1 MKRIF
6 TLLFAVLLAG
16 LGTAA
21 PAADA
26 QLERLLAQAEREA
39 PDEVQLHVIKTTGR
53 LSGFFAKVREV
64 EQVQGWQQIR
74 ATGEAAFATWDNQ
87 RKDFVWRS
95 EKFEVL
101 WDIRDGR
108 KLRLNSVT
116 IGGVSQK
123 ADP

>member
-1 MKRIF
+1 MKRVF
-6 TLLFAVLLAG
+6 PLLFAVLLAG

-21 PAADA
+21 HAADA
-26 QLERLLAQAEREA
+26 QLERLLAQAEKEA

-74 ATGEAAFATWDNQ
+74 ATGEAAFAAWDNQ

-116 IGGVSQK
+116 LGGVSQK

>member
-1 MKRIF
+1 MKHLLCLLV
-6 TLLFAVLLAG
+6 TLCLGLA
-16 LGTAA
+16 AH
-21 PAADA
+21 AADA
-26 QLERLLAQAEREA
+26 QLERLLGQAEKEA
-39 PDEVQLHVIKTTGR
+39 PEEVQLQVIKTTGR
-53 LSGFFAKVREV
+53 LSGFFAKVRDV

-74 ATGEAAFATWDNQ
+74 ATGEAAFAAWDNQ

-108 KLRLNSVT
+108 KLRLNSVSV
-116 IGGVSQK
+116 GGIAQR

>member
-1 MKRIF
+1 MKRIAS
-6 TLLFAVLLAG
+6 LLFVILLAG

-21 PAADA
+21 RSADA
-26 QLERLLAQAEREA
+26 QLERLLVQAEKEA

-53 LSGFFAKVREV
+53 LSGFFAKVRDI

-74 ATGEAAFATWDNQ
+74 ATGEAAFAAWDNQ

-108 KLRLNSVT
+108 KLRLNSVSV
-116 IGGVSQK
+116 GGISLK
-123 ADP
+123 TDP

>member
-1 MKRIF
+1 MKRIAS
-6 TLLFAVLLAG
+6 LLFAVLLAG

-21 PAADA
+21 HAAEGH
-26 QLERLLAQAEREA
+26 LERLLVQAEKEA
-39 PDEVQLHVIKTTGR
+39 PDEVQLHVIKMTGR
-53 LSGFFAKVREV
+53 LSGFFAKVRDV

-74 ATGEAAFATWDNQ
+74 ATGEAAFAAWDNQ

-108 KLRLNSVT
+108 KLRLNSVS

>member
-1 MKRIF
+1 MRTAL
-6 TLLFAVLLAG
+6 TLILLLA
-16 LGTAA
+16 LGTWVR
-21 PAADA
+21 ADEA
-26 QLERLLAQAEREA
+26 RDRLLALAEKEA
-39 PDEVQLHVIKTTGR
+39 PEEVQLHVIKLTGR

-74 ATGEAAFATWDNQ
+74 ATGEAAFAAWDNH

-108 KLRLNSVT
+108 RLRLNSVSV
-116 IGGVSQK
+116 GGLTQR

>member
-1 MKRIF
+1 MKRIAS
-6 TLLFAVLLAG
+6 LFIAVLLAG

-21 PAADA
+21 AADSN
-26 QLERLLAQAEREA
+26 LDRLLVQAEKEA
-39 PDEVQLHVIKTTGR
+39 PDEVQLHVIKLTGR

-74 ATGEAAFATWDNQ
+74 ATGEAAFAAWDNQ

-108 KLRLNSVT
+108 KLRLNSVSV
-116 IGGVSQK
+116 GGIAQR

>member
-6 TLLFAVLLAG
+6 PLLFAVLLAG

-21 PAADA
+21 HAADA
-26 QLERLLAQAEREA
+26 QLERLLAQAEKEA

-74 ATGEAAFATWDNQ
+74 ATGEAAFAAWDNQ

-116 IGGVSQK
+116 LGGVSQK

>member
-1 MKRIF
+1 MKRIAS
-6 TLLFAVLLAG
+6 LLFVILFAG
-16 LGTAA
+16 LGAA
-21 PAADA
+21 AHAADA
-26 QLERLLAQAEREA
+26 QLERLLAQAEKEA
-39 PDEVQLHVIKTTGR
+39 PDEVQLQVIKTTGR
-53 LSGFFAKVREV
+53 LSGFFAKVREI

-74 ATGEAAFATWDNQ
+74 ATGEAAFAAWDNQ

-108 KLRLNSVT
+108 KLRLNSVSV
-116 IGGVSQK
+116 GGISQK

>member
-1 MKRIF
+1 MKRIAP
-6 TLLFAVLLAG
+6 LLFAILLAG

-21 PAADA
+21 AADS
-26 QLERLLAQAEREA
+26 QLERLLAQAEKEA
-39 PDEVQLHVIKTTGR
+39 PDEVQLHVIKLTGR

-74 ATGEAAFATWDNQ
+74 ATGEAAFAAWDNQ

-116 IGGVSQK
+116 VGGIAQR

>member
-6 TLLFAVLLAG
+6 PLLFAVLLAG

-21 PAADA
+21 HAADA
-26 QLERLLAQAEREA
+26 QLERLLAQAEKEA

-74 ATGEAAFATWDNQ
+74 AIGEAAFAAWDNQ

-116 IGGVSQK
+116 LGGVSQK

>member
-6 TLLFAVLLAG
+6 PLLFAVLLAG

-21 PAADA
+21 HAADG
-26 QLERLLAQAEREA
+26 QLERLLTQAEKEA

-74 ATGEAAFATWDNQ
+74 ATGEAAFAAWDSQ

-108 KLRLNSVT
+108 KLRLNSVS